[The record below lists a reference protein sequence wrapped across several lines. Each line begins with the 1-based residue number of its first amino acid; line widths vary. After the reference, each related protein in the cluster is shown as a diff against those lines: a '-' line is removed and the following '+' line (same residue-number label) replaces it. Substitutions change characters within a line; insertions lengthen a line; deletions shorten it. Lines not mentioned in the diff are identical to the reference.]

1 MRKHVMNRVY
11 FKASRVLAGVLM
23 CLALVACDKAQS
35 PPAAQAGLAFH
46 PGDECH
52 VCGMVISDFPGP
64 KGAAVGAGGTKKF
77 CSPAEMLGWW
87 LQPENH
93 RADVKLYVHDMGR
106 SHWDAPDDA
115 HLIDARTAYFVIG
128 SRLKGAMGVV
138 LASFSNLEAAQKLAH
153 EAGGKVLRL
162 EDIDQKLLGQAG
174 AMSSMSH

>member
-1 MRKHVMNRVY
+1 MNKVSFR
-11 FKASRVLAGVLM
+11 AGRLLAGVLV
-23 CLALVACDKAQS
+23 CLAILGCEKAAS
-35 PPAAQAGLAFH
+35 PTATEASLAFH
-46 PGDECH
+46 PSDECH
-52 VCGMVISDFPGP
+52 VCGMVITDFPGP
-64 KGAAVGAGGTKKF
+64 KGAAVGADGVKKF

-93 RADVKLYVHDMGR
+93 RADVKLYVHDMGH

-138 LASFSNLEAAQKLAH
+138 LASFSDLEAAQKLAH